1 MAQLGGGEPSFAPP
15 PRASTP
21 TLFTIIFD
29 FWRSLNKSGLAT
41 IFEKKI
47 LIIIKTIFCK
57 KIIIIFQLR
66 TSMGTERLS
75 NLSRMVAHPDRVK
88 SILNQKIVNKFK
100 EKYPRKLEFNIKG
113 RILYICLIL
122 GTAVENAKK

>member
-1 MAQLGGGEPSFAPP
+1 MTSNEAERSF
-15 PRASTP
+15 
-21 TLFTIIFD
+21 
-29 FWRSLNKSGLAT
+29 SGMRRLLT
-41 IFEKKI
+41 W
-47 LIIIKTIFCK
+47 
-57 KIIIIFQLR
+57 LR

-88 SILNQKIVNKFK
+88 SIPNQKIVNKFN

-122 GTAVENAKK
+122 GTAVEKAKK